1 MGLIRAGPMKVM
13 TPIER
18 WKMTRE
24 LLSPKM
30 TESNQ
35 RKKIS
40 QRLTRSRHFANQSG
54 KTEIPLISVLRGII
68 PQIRVVYKHHSNVF
82 PLSLVVTADRDRA
95 AGPTRWK
102 AEKIEKQRGRRQEGG

>member
-35 RKKIS
+35 RKKSEVDKIAS
-40 QRLTRSRHFANQSG
+40 LRQSEWQDGNPAYLRLKRDHTPSKYG
-54 KTEIPLISVLRGII
+54 LC
-68 PQIRVVYKHHSNVF
+68 KHHSNVF

-102 AEKIEKQRGRRQEGG
+102 AEKIEKQRGRSQEGG

>member
-35 RKKIS
+35 RKKS
-40 QRLTRSRHFANQSG
+40 A
-54 KTEIPLISVLRGII
+54 RG
-68 PQIRVVYKHHSNVF
+68 
-82 PLSLVVTADRDRA
+82 
-95 AGPTRWK
+95 
-102 AEKIEKQRGRRQEGG
+102 

>member
-24 LLSPKM
+24 LLSPTM

-35 RKKIS
+35 RKKS
-40 QRLTRSRHFANQSG
+40 ARVTRSRHFANQSG

-68 PQIRVVYKHHSNVF
+68 PHPNTGCVNITRMY
-82 PLSLVVTADRDRA
+82 SLFL
-95 AGPTRWK
+95 
-102 AEKIEKQRGRRQEGG
+102 